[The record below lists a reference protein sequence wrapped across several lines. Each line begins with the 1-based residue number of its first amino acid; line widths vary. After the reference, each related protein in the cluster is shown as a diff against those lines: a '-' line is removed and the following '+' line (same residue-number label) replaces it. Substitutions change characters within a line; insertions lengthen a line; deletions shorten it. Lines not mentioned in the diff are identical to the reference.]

1 MKKLAAATLSLLM
14 LFSAAFSQAR
24 SKSAKGK
31 PPEKQVINP
40 DGLFKSPSYS
50 QAVSVTGGR
59 TVYISGQVSLNAN
72 GELVGPGDIRAQ
84 TIQAFENMKAVLA
97 ASGATFGDVVKFS
110 YFVKNFDPTE
120 IAVIRSVRDS
130 YLPKGQPP
138 PASTLVGVQ
147 SLFRDDVLIEIE
159 AIAVVSK

>member
-1 MKKLAAATLSLLM
+1 MKKLAAVILLLLM

-24 SKSAKGK
+24 IKNAKGK
-31 PPEKQVINP
+31 PLEKQVINP
-40 DGLFKSPSYS
+40 DGVVKSPSYS
-50 QAVSVTGGR
+50 QAIVVSGGKM
-59 TVYISGQVSLNAN
+59 VFVSGQVALNAK
-72 GELVGPGDIRAQ
+72 GELVGSGDLKAQ

-97 ASGATFGDVVKFS
+97 ASGATFGDLVKFTF
-110 YFVKNFDPTE
+110 FVKNYDPAQ

>member
-1 MKKLAAATLSLLM
+1 MKKLASVILLLLM
-14 LFSAAFSQAR
+14 LISAGFSQAS
-24 SKSAKGK
+24 SKNAKGK
-31 PPEKQVINP
+31 HSEKQVINP
-40 DGLFKSPSYS
+40 DGVVKSPSYS
-50 QAVSVTGGR
+50 QAIVVTGGKM
-59 TVYISGQVSLNAN
+59 VFVSGQVALNAK
-72 GELVGPGDIRAQ
+72 GELVGSGDLKAQ

-97 ASGATFGDVVKFS
+97 ASGATFGDLVKFTF
-110 YFVKNFDPTE
+110 FVKNYDPAQ

>member
-1 MKKLAAATLSLLM
+1 MKKLAAATLSILM

-24 SKSAKGK
+24 SKNAKGNA
-31 PPEKQVINP
+31 PEKQVINP
-40 DGLFKSPSYS
+40 DGVFRSPSYS
-50 QAVSVTGGR
+50 HAISVRGGR

-72 GELVGPGDIRAQ
+72 GELVGAGDLKAQ

-97 ASGATFGDVVKFS
+97 ASGGTFGDVVKFS
-110 YFVKNFDPTE
+110 YFVKNYDPTK
-120 IAVIRSVRDS
+120 IGVIRSVRDS

-159 AIAVVSK
+159 AIAVVPR

>member
-1 MKKLAAATLSLLM
+1 MKKLAAVILLLLM
-14 LFSAAFSQAR
+14 LISAGFSQAS
-24 SKSAKGK
+24 SKNAKGK
-31 PPEKQVINP
+31 RSEKQVINP
-40 DGLFKSPSYS
+40 DGVVKSPSYS
-50 QAVSVTGGR
+50 QAIVVSGGKM
-59 TVYISGQVSLNAN
+59 VFVSGQVALNAK
-72 GELVGPGDIRAQ
+72 GELVGSGDLKAQ

-97 ASGATFGDVVKFS
+97 ASGATFGDVVKVS
-110 YFVKNFDPTE
+110 YFVKNYDPAK